1 MAAPHVNPPAA
12 DGSSVLPVPQ
22 PSVPQLS
29 PPQPESGSILQ
40 PLESDRSADTQGLEP
55 QGGFNDSLVITLAE
69 ASRQFD
75 GTGADPERN
84 CWMAVH
90 QYVHGVL
97 PSEYDIREIDEDL
110 YLAVLAYRRGQ
121 NSG

>member
-1 MAAPHVNPPAA
+1 
-12 DGSSVLPVPQ
+12 
-22 PSVPQLS
+22 
-29 PPQPESGSILQ
+29 
-40 PLESDRSADTQGLEP
+40 
-55 QGGFNDSLVITLAE
+55 LVISLAE

-90 QYVHGVL
+90 KHMHGVL

-110 YLAVLAYRRGQ
+110 YLAVLAYRLGQ
-121 NSG
+121 SAGTEGDLAGCSGAALGDRKGQEGTGRA